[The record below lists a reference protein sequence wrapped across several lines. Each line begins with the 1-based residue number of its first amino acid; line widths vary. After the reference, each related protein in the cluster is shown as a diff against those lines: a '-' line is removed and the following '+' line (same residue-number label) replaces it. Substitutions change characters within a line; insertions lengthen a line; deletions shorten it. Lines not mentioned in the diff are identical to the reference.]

1 MAKSKFLINKQA
13 VQDFIFQ
20 QLKER
25 RPYIGLTR
33 ISSSVYTQLDEL
45 VRRQIVR
52 WVDQHPT
59 KGKTFK
65 P

>member
-20 QLKER
+20 QLRER

-33 ISSSVYTQLDEL
+33 ISGSVYTQLDEL
-45 VRRQIVR
+45 VRRQIIR
-52 WVDQHPT
+52 WIDQHPT
-59 KGKTFK
+59 IGKTFK